1 MSYHVFT
8 KVNIVAIFFFFLGS
22 AMNSNFAQQVHFV
35 VVFGTNENAA
45 VNDGNTQN
53 VPAFDQKFY

>member
-1 MSYHVFT
+1 
-8 KVNIVAIFFFFLGS
+8 
-22 AMNSNFAQQVHFV
+22 MNSNFAQQVHFV

-53 VPAFDQKFY
+53 VPAFDRKLY